1 MNNIDEQLSAL
12 MDGEESDINLVLN
25 NMQEKNVSTRWKR
38 YHLIRDIMR
47 NQISKVDDLDVSRKI
62 HEAILNEPT
71 VIAPARQRQKI
82 TGNKTFLKQLGSMAI
97 AATVTAIAILVVQQN
112 PDLNNKQSTVIATKP
127 ASDAVPV
134 SVSNNDNKIQTA
146 STRNIELNKAVAAK
160 LNSYLVNHNE
170 YAASSGMQGAMPYTR
185 VVNFN
190 PTVKITRSI
199 NAK

>member
-25 NMQEKNVSTRWKR
+25 NMQLDEVRTRWQR
-38 YHLIRDIMR
+38 YHLIRDVMR
-47 NQISKVDDLDVSRKI
+47 NQVSKVDTHDISLNI
-62 HEAILNEPT
+62 QQAILNEPT
-71 VIAPARQRQKI
+71 VIAPAQFKAKKLVQ
-82 TGNKTFLKQLGSMAI
+82 KTFLKQLGSMAI
-97 AATVTAIAILVVQQN
+97 AATVTAVAILVVQQK
-112 PDLNNKQSTVIATKP
+112 PEINNNQSTQVAIKP
-127 ASDAVPV
+127 IQQQS
-134 SVSNNDNKIQTA
+134 IQTA

-170 YAASSGMQGAMPYTR
+170 YAISSGMQGALPYSR

-190 PTVKITRSI
+190 PTVKISRSI